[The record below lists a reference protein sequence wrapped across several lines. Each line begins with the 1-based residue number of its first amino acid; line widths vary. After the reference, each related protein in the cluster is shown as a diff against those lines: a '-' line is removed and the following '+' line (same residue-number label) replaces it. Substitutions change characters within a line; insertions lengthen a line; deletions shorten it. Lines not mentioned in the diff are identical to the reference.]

1 MTYVDGFVAAVPQA
15 NKAAY
20 LDHVREAAAL
30 FKDHGAVRMVE
41 NWGDDVPE
49 GKVTD
54 FHRSVRKKDDE
65 AVLFS
70 WIEWP
75 SREARDAGMKALMQD
90 QRMQTLKMPFD
101 GQRLIFGGFSPIV
114 ETGSA
119 KSAGYADGFVVPVPA
134 VNRDAYIRMS
144 LNASSVFTDMA
155 RSASLKPGAMTY
167 PTKVTDFRR
176 AVEAKDGETI
186 VFSWIE
192 WPSKQARDDAWP
204 KLMADPRMRPDKAN
218 KPFDAQRMIYG
229 GFAILLD
236 A

>member
-1 MTYVDGFVAAVPQA
+1 MTYVDGFVAAVQA

-41 NWGDDVPE
+41 NWGDDVPA

-75 SREARDAGMKALMQD
+75 SREARDTGMKALMQD
-90 QRMQTLKMPFD
+90 ERMKTLND
-101 GQRLIFGGFSPIV
+101 GQRLIFGGFSPII

-119 KSAGYADGFVVPVPA
+119 KGAEYADGFVVPVPA
-134 VNRDAYIRMS
+134 VNRDAYIRMA
-144 LNASSVFTDMA
+144 LNMSSVF
-155 RSASLKPGAMTY
+155 KEYGALRVVEGWGDDV
-167 PTKVTDFRR
+167 PDGQVTDFRR
-176 AVEAKDGETI
+176 ARRSSSAGSNGRRSRRATTPG
-186 VFSWIE
+186 
-192 WPSKQARDDAWP
+192 PS
-204 KLMADPRMRPDKAN
+204 
-218 KPFDAQRMIYG
+218 
-229 GFAILLD
+229 
-236 A
+236 

>member
-41 NWGDDVPE
+41 NWGDDVPA

-90 QRMQTLKMPFD
+90 ERMKTLKMPFD

-119 KSAGYADGFVVPVPA
+119 KGAGLCRRV
-134 VNRDAYIRMS
+134 
-144 LNASSVFTDMA
+144 
-155 RSASLKPGAMTY
+155 
-167 PTKVTDFRR
+167 RR
-176 AVEAKDGETI
+176 AGTCRQSRRLHQDGSEHVQRVQGI
-186 VFSWIE
+186 WRV
-192 WPSKQARDDAWP
+192 ARRRR
-204 KLMADPRMRPDKAN
+204 LGR
-218 KPFDAQRMIYG
+218 
-229 GFAILLD
+229 
-236 A
+236 

>member
-1 MTYVDGFVAAVPQA
+1 MTYVDGFVAAVQA

-41 NWGDDVPE
+41 NWGDDVPA

-75 SREARDAGMKALMQD
+75 SREARDTGMKALMQD
-90 QRMQTLKMPFD
+90 ERMKTLKMPFD
-101 GQRLIFGGFSPIV
+101 GQRLIFGGFSPII

-119 KSAGYADGFVVPVPA
+119 KGAEYADGFVVPVPA
-134 VNRDAYIRMS
+134 VNRDAYIRMACPACS
-144 LNASSVFTDMA
+144 RNMARCASSKA
-155 RSASLKPGAMTY
+155 GAMTSRTARS
-167 PTKVTDFRR
+167 PTFGARSKRKTARRSSSAGSNGRRSRR
-176 AVEAKDGETI
+176 ATTPG
-186 VFSWIE
+186 
-192 WPSKQARDDAWP
+192 PS
-204 KLMADPRMRPDKAN
+204 
-218 KPFDAQRMIYG
+218 
-229 GFAILLD
+229 
-236 A
+236 

>member
-1 MTYVDGFVAAVPQA
+1 MTYVDGFVAAVPRA

-41 NWGDDVPE
+41 NWGVDVPE

-101 GQRLIFGGFSPIV
+101 G
-114 ETGSA
+114 
-119 KSAGYADGFVVPVPA
+119 
-134 VNRDAYIRMS
+134 
-144 LNASSVFTDMA
+144 
-155 RSASLKPGAMTY
+155 
-167 PTKVTDFRR
+167 
-176 AVEAKDGETI
+176 
-186 VFSWIE
+186 
-192 WPSKQARDDAWP
+192 
-204 KLMADPRMRPDKAN
+204 
-218 KPFDAQRMIYG
+218 
-229 GFAILLD
+229 
-236 A
+236 